1 MFRPFFRPTSG
12 CILSAF
18 FWVITQKK
26 SDNIQNK
33 EKAWN
38 QGCIFLALGVLY
50 YDNKLYYFDGKIS
63 IIKIVYF
70 VIIVQYSKG

>member
-1 MFRPFFRPTSG
+1 MKMKQSVPKRRYINFRRR
-12 CILSAF
+12 
-18 FWVITQKK
+18 VITQKK